1 MEVVSSN
8 MCKTSEKGGISERSE
23 NGENSDLS
31 EKSGGKDSETGYG
44 CPWSKRKLFWEL
56 NQTCVK
62 AD

>member
-31 EKSGGKDSETGYG
+31 EKK
-44 CPWSKRKLFWEL
+44 WWER
-56 NQTCVK
+56 Q
-62 AD
+62 

>member
-31 EKSGGKDSETGYG
+31 EIKVVAKTV
-44 CPWSKRKLFWEL
+44 KLVMVALDPKGNFLE
-56 NQTCVK
+56 N
-62 AD
+62 